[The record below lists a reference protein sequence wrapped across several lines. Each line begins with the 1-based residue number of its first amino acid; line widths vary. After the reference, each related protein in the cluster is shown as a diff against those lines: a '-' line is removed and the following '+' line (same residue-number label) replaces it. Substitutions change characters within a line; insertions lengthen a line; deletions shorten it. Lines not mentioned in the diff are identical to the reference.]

1 MDGQIIRQSAS
12 YRQGLVLGLT
22 MAEIMLLLVFCLLIA
37 MATFLKVEHAK
48 RQQAEERLRQAQ
60 FAGGADRELV
70 EAIKNDPRLSEL
82 LNGAMGA
89 NDKTKVDEFWRE
101 LVEGRSTVS
110 AAKQAG
116 LSATEL
122 RDRLADFKAL
132 KDKGITVDK
141 AVRNA
146 AVMAAVD
153 KVLARSVPAT
163 PEEIAKIVERGLG
176 SQQVGSGHKWPP
188 IINLSEAGGY
198 FFRTGSAELSP
209 AFREA
214 LLDSTPRRIAEYI
227 KEFDVDVIEVVGHT
241 DERPLGGGP
250 SNLDR
255 DLPPVLNGTS
265 TIGTLLP
272 ADNAGLGLARAVSVV
287 TVLRQSKLL
296 AGLKVLPLSGAQLI
310 NTDETLAVS
319 GTPGDIKERRRIEI
333 RLRKATPHDSSVR
346 APTAAPPP
354 VPPPVPL
361 RRPPPRVAVPAAVP
375 VPPNSTGLPTLRFE
389 PRFLD
394 ATPPY

>member
-37 MATFLKVEHAK
+37 MATFLKIEHTK
-48 RQQAEERLRQAQ
+48 RQEAENRLRQEQ
-60 FAGGADRELV
+60 LAGGADRELV

-101 LVEGRSTVS
+101 LVESRATVS

-116 LSATEL
+116 LSTAEL
-122 RDRLADFKAL
+122 RERVADLKAL
-132 KDKGITVDK
+132 KEKGITVDK

-146 AVMAAVD
+146 AVTAAVD
-153 KVLARSVPAT
+153 KVVARPVPAT

-176 SQQVGSGHKWPP
+176 PQSGSGHKWPP

-209 AFREA
+209 EFREA

-227 KEFDVDVIEVVGHT
+227 KQFDVDVIEVVGHT
-241 DERPLGGGP
+241 DEQPIGQRP

-255 DLPPVLNGTS
+255 DLLPVLNGTANIIS
-265 TIGTLLP
+265 LVP

-287 TVLRQSKLL
+287 SVLRQSKLL

-310 NTDETLAVS
+310 NTNETLTVL
-319 GTPGDIKERRRIEI
+319 GTPGDIQERRRIEI
-333 RLRKATPHDSSVR
+333 RLRKTTPHDTSVK
-346 APTAAPPP
+346 APAIPAGQPTPTQVPPRRPAPKAAAAP
-354 VPPPVPL
+354 
-361 RRPPPRVAVPAAVP
+361 AVPA
-375 VPPNSTGLPTLRFE
+375 PPASPGSPALRPG